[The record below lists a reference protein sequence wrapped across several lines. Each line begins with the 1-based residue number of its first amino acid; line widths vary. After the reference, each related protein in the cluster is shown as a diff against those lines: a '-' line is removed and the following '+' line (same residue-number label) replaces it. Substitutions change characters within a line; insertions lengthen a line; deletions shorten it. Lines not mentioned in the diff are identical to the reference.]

1 MGNSRRTGLT
11 LVESLFA
18 ISALAIL
25 FIQAVPAAQ
34 RARSDARL
42 VLCQDRMGGIARASL
57 IYAAQDPNELV
68 IPIGMTDAVR
78 PETIFSA
85 YAFGGKSGTDAWY
98 DPTLRTSRFSG
109 TIDLDANQRPL
120 NKILYKKDFPAPI
133 DVIPGYGIFDWSRDG
148 RLDLKEYHCPGDV
161 EFSGMHHQGWKN
173 RGSSSYNYYGTS
185 YAANTLFA
193 TQVGCPAPF
202 SIPLRPRAHPGAES
216 PQDDPLFRE
225 CGAFRHV
232 CAQYRRVRPDRLLL
246 EFRALP
252 DAVASAW
259 WPADITGR
267 TGRLSPVSWT
277 GGLRSCGCRATVGSR
292 GLRVCRRDALVQ
304 SVIAYLVRGVGWQ
317 RDTFPADS
325 CVDHQDNG
333 WRFIYRRGRTV
344 DAGKENTYESLRIH
358 PPRGASGGD
367 TTPRIGL
374 ATTRNEG
381 EDPLILDP
389 SAP

>member
-34 RARSDARL
+34 RARSDAQL

-120 NKILYKKDFPAPI
+120 NKILYKKDFPCPI

-185 YAANTLFA
+185 YAVNTLFA
-193 TQVGCPAPF
+193 TPP
-202 SIPLRPRAHPGAES
+202 SGA
-216 PQDDPLFRE
+216 
-225 CGAFRHV
+225 
-232 CAQYRRVRPDRLLL
+232 LLL
-246 EFRALP
+246 SQSPYARGLTQVPSPRKTILYFENAARFAMFAPNTVEFDQTGCFWNSGLYL
-252 DAVASAW
+252 AVASAGMVARGHHG
-259 WPADITGR
+259 ADWSFVTGFVDGR
-267 TGRLSPVSWT
+267 AAFVRMQGHGRVPRPPGMPTGCP
-277 GGLRSCGCRATVGSR
+277 GA
-292 GLRVCRRDALVQ
+292 VCDCL
-304 SVIAYLVRGVGWQ
+304 LVRGVDWQ
-317 RDTFPADS
+317 RDTFPAGLVS
-325 CVDHQDNG
+325 TIKRMG
-333 WRFIYRRGRTV
+333 GGSSI
-344 DAGKENTYESLRIH
+344 DAVVR
-358 PPRGASGGD
+358 
-367 TTPRIGL
+367 
-374 ATTRNEG
+374 
-381 EDPLILDP
+381 
-389 SAP
+389 

>member
-34 RARSDARL
+34 RARSDAQL

-85 YAFGGKSGTDAWY
+85 YGFGGKSGTDAWY

-120 NKILYKKDFPAPI
+120 NKILYKKDFPGPI

-185 YAANTLFA
+185 YAVNTLFA
-193 TQVGCPAPF
+193 TPP
-202 SIPLRPRAHPGAES
+202 SGA
-216 PQDDPLFRE
+216 
-225 CGAFRHV
+225 
-232 CAQYRRVRPDRLLL
+232 LLL
-246 EFRALP
+246 SQSPYARGLTQVPSPRKTILYFENAARFAMFAPNTVEFDQTGCFWNSGLYL
-252 DAVASAW
+252 AVARGW

-277 GGLRSCGCRATVGSR
+277 GGPRSCGCRATVGSR
-292 GLRVCRRDALVQ
+292 GRRVCRRDALVQ
-304 SVIAYLVRGVGWQ
+304 SAIAYWCEASIGSATRSRRVLCRPSREWVAVHLSTRSYGRRRQ
-317 RDTFPADS
+317 RE
-325 CVDHQDNG
+325 
-333 WRFIYRRGRTV
+333 Y
-344 DAGKENTYESLRIH
+344 L
-358 PPRGASGGD
+358 
-367 TTPRIGL
+367 
-374 ATTRNEG
+374 
-381 EDPLILDP
+381 
-389 SAP
+389 